1 MAANTATRHPLG
13 ALGRMGFVVGM
24 HLALLLL
31 LARGFGVIPTA
42 VIPQTTADF
51 FDDPAVPEPPPPPI
65 DFKGRIDSEISIA
78 PPQPIPL
85 DLTDDTVIDPPPG
98 VIIGGDE
105 GIGGSGAVEPQIVRV
120 RADPKHPLSQPPYP
134 PTDRREGNQGSVDV
148 EIYVMPD
155 GRVGDARIVKSSGF
169 ERLDQVTLD
178 EARRSWRMLPAT
190 RNGEPFA
197 QWHRLRVVFKLT
209 TR

>member
-1 MAANTATRHPLG
+1 
-13 ALGRMGFVVGM
+13 
-24 HLALLLL
+24 
-31 LARGFGVIPTA
+31 VIPHTDA
-42 VIPQTTADF
+42 TIID
-51 FDDPAVPEPPPPPI
+51 EPIVRDEPRPI
-65 DFKGRIDSEISIA
+65 EIKERFEPNMAIVV
-78 PPQPIPL
+78 PQPIPL

-134 PTDRREGNQGSVDV
+134 PTDRREGNKGSVDV

>member
-1 MAANTATRHPLG
+1 
-13 ALGRMGFVVGM
+13 
-24 HLALLLL
+24 
-31 LARGFGVIPTA
+31 

-120 RADPKHPLSQPPYP
+120 RADPSIRCRSLPIRP
-134 PTDRREGNQGSVDV
+134 PTGAKA
-148 EIYVMPD
+148 I
-155 GRVGDARIVKSSGF
+155 RVPW
-169 ERLDQVTLD
+169 TW
-178 EARRSWRMLPAT
+178 RST
-190 RNGEPFA
+190 
-197 QWHRLRVVFKLT
+197 
-209 TR
+209 

>member
-1 MAANTATRHPLG
+1 
-13 ALGRMGFVVGM
+13 
-24 HLALLLL
+24 
-31 LARGFGVIPTA
+31 
-42 VIPQTTADF
+42 
-51 FDDPAVPEPPPPPI
+51 
-65 DFKGRIDSEISIA
+65 
-78 PPQPIPL
+78 
-85 DLTDDTVIDPPPG
+85 
-98 VIIGGDE
+98 
-105 GIGGSGAVEPQIVRV
+105 
-120 RADPKHPLSQPPYP
+120 
-134 PTDRREGNQGSVDV
+134 VDV

>member
-24 HLALLLL
+24 HLALLLV

-65 DFKGRIDSEISIA
+65 DFKGRIDSKISIA

-98 VIIGGDE
+98 VTARCRGRGG
-105 GIGGSGAVEPQIVRV
+105 GGT
-120 RADPKHPLSQPPYP
+120 RA
-134 PTDRREGNQGSVDV
+134 GGC
-148 EIYVMPD
+148 
-155 GRVGDARIVKSSGF
+155 
-169 ERLDQVTLD
+169 
-178 EARRSWRMLPAT
+178 
-190 RNGEPFA
+190 
-197 QWHRLRVVFKLT
+197 RLR
-209 TR
+209 RGCAP

>member
-24 HLALLLL
+24 HLALLLV

-65 DFKGRIDSEISIA
+65 DFKGRIDSKISIA

-98 VIIGGDE
+98 VISGDDE
-105 GIGGSGAVEPQIVRV
+105 GTGGTAVANERWMPPIGVMTPPSRRRAATMYRVAVVACCR
-120 RADPKHPLSQPPYP
+120 
-134 PTDRREGNQGSVDV
+134 N
-148 EIYVMPD
+148 D
-155 GRVGDARIVKSSGF
+155 GRAGATAMVVKKSCLRIILS
-169 ERLDQVTLD
+169 
-178 EARRSWRMLPAT
+178 
-190 RNGEPFA
+190 
-197 QWHRLRVVFKLT
+197 RVVRLLFVHLVT
-209 TR
+209 YRHTPQFS